1 MTMASRIAVMSEGR
15 FLQVGPPAEIY
26 ETPATRFVADFI
38 GNVNL
43 MDGTLEVDRP
53 DHVIIG
59 CADCK
64 HYVGHGITGN
74 EGMPVSVALRPEKIH
89 LSRKPPE
96 DSYNSAP
103 GTIKELS
110 YFGSFTVYHIELASG
125 MRLKVSLANVQRHRD
140 DEFTWGD
147 AVWAHWSRSAHV
159 VLTQ

>member
-1 MTMASRIAVMSEGR
+1 MASRIAIMSEGR
-15 FLQVGPPAEIY
+15 FLQVGPPSEIY

-43 MDGTLEVDRP
+43 LDGIVEVDQP

-64 HYVGHGITGN
+64 HFVGHGITGN
-74 EGMPVSVALRPEKIH
+74 EGQAVTVALRPEKIH
-89 LSRKPPE
+89 LARKQPE
-96 DSYNSAP
+96 DPYNTAH

-125 MRLKVSLANVQRHRD
+125 ARLKVSLANVQRHRD

-147 AVWAHWSRSAHV
+147 TVWAHWSRAAHV
-159 VLTQ
+159 VLTS